1 MGVTERKAREFK
13 QREEKILHAALSLS
27 AEKDWQ
33 VVTIDHIA
41 ERAEIGKGTVY
52 KHFKSKEEIWAAI
65 VTQDSE
71 TLLNQ
76 LLKQPAPDDI
86 IRGLKEALKI
96 VWRHMT
102 RDPGMYRLRLACMAR
117 DASEFIGDSNM
128 SGIMTVETKINGVFL
143 QLLQEGQRQGVFPQA
158 PLEYAMIV
166 GHGLL
171 VGTAEI
177 AVSNRLAG
185 MDWERFLDYAAEFAV
200 QGVKHTLEAEGLGS
214 RDSAGAIPCW
224 SLGAKSSRDEEK

>member
-1 MGVTERKAREFK
+1 MGVSERKAREFK
-13 QREEKILHAALSLS
+13 QREEKILSAALSLA

-71 TLLNQ
+71 ALLNQ
-76 LLKQPAPDDI
+76 LLERPAPLDI
-86 IRGLKEALKI
+86 ISALKAALKI

-102 RDPGMYRLRLACMAR
+102 RDPGMYRLRLSCMAR
-117 DASEFIGDSNM
+117 DASVIFAESNLTGM
-128 SGIMTVETKINGVFL
+128 MAVESKINGVFL

-158 PLEYAMIV
+158 PLEFAMIV

-171 VGTAEI
+171 VGTAEV
-177 AVSNRLAG
+177 AVSNRLTG

-200 QGVKHTLEAEGLGS
+200 QGVKHTLEAHTRAE
-214 RDSAGAIPCW
+214 RENAGMRPCL
-224 SLGAKSSRDEEK
+224 SLGGGSSRDENT